1 MGIWPLMAIAAA
13 LAMDAFA
20 VALASG
26 VSLKQV
32 SGRQTFRLAWHFG
45 LFQALMPIAGWSAG
59 LTVHSLIEKIDHWVA
74 FALLVFISIRMII
87 EAFKTDEGRVD
98 KRDPTKGGTMV
109 MLSVATS
116 IDALAVGLS
125 LSFLKISIWYPAL
138 VIGVV
143 AGLFTII
150 GLHLG
155 RFLSSRSRLGH
166 YAELIGGVVLLG
178 IGVNILYEHGA
189 IF

>member
-74 FALLVFISIRMII
+74 FALLVFVSIRMII
-87 EAFKTDEGRVD
+87 EAFKTDEGRVVLQSSPLD
-98 KRDPTKGGTMV
+98 SR
-109 MLSVATS
+109 
-116 IDALAVGLS
+116 IQAVREP
-125 LSFLKISIWYPAL
+125 KAP
-138 VIGVV
+138 
-143 AGLFTII
+143 
-150 GLHLG
+150 
-155 RFLSSRSRLGH
+155 
-166 YAELIGGVVLLG
+166 
-178 IGVNILYEHGA
+178 
-189 IF
+189 

>member
-1 MGIWPLMAIAAA
+1 
-13 LAMDAFA
+13 
-20 VALASG
+20 
-26 VSLKQV
+26 
-32 SGRQTFRLAWHFG
+32 
-45 LFQALMPIAGWSAG
+45 
-59 LTVHSLIEKIDHWVA
+59 
-74 FALLVFISIRMII
+74 
-87 EAFKTDEGRVD
+87 AFKADEGRVD

-125 LSFLKISIWYPAL
+125 LSFLRISIWYPAL

-155 RFLSSRSRLGH
+155 RFLSSRTRLGH